1 MKQKNFAHN
10 LIKGRIAEVVF
21 EQMLREAGEFT
32 VLPFGYEYV
41 VPEVMHMKKNS
52 ESSKTMDILRTSPDF
67 VVINQL
73 KKKVYLIEVKYRKE
87 RSNSGLK
94 KDAEKMLNSWNPS
107 YLFIAS
113 PDGFF
118 FDSAER
124 IIEQGGNIDPLNH
137 PHLSPEIQQ
146 KYLKLL
152 NEFEGD
158 IEK

>member
-1 MKQKNFAHN
+1 MSQKDFAHN

-41 VPEVMHMKKNS
+41 VPEVMHMKKDS
-52 ESSKTMDILRTSPDF
+52 QSDKTLDILRTSPDF

-73 KKKVYLIEVKYRKE
+73 KKKVYLIEVKYRKT
-87 RSNSGLK
+87 RSQSELK
-94 KDAEKMLNSWNPS
+94 KAAEKMLKSWDPS

-124 IIEQGGNIDPLNH
+124 IINENGNIDPLNH
-137 PHLSPEIQQ
+137 PHLSDSLQE
-146 KYLKLL
+146 KYLGLL
-152 NEFEGD
+152 NKFEEGL
-158 IEK
+158 